1 MVRLYHDLKCYDY
14 KPYLISSLSFN
25 SHSSASSCSSRNERH
40 LISSYF
46 HHTPHKTNQP
56 AKRAMNKLLQQ
67 EHGQV
72 GLDQFQLFRRLGSG
86 IIRSVYI
93 KKRNRVHIEKEIL
106 KMLDHPFLPSLFAEF
121 EASHYS
127 RLVIEYCPGGD
138 LLTVSQR
145 QRRLRFS
152 IPSAN

>member
-1 MVRLYHDLKCYDY
+1 
-14 KPYLISSLSFN
+14 
-25 SHSSASSCSSRNERH
+25 
-40 LISSYF
+40 
-46 HHTPHKTNQP
+46 
-56 AKRAMNKLLQQ
+56 
-67 EHGQV
+67 
-72 GLDQFQLFRRLGSG
+72 
-86 IIRSVYI
+86 
-93 KKRNRVHIEKEIL
+93 
-106 KMLDHPFLPSLFAEF
+106 MLDHPFLPSLFAEF